1 MKFVTEAAHMPGNH
15 AKHLCHMHTT
25 AGEREREERER
36 EEREERERGERER
49 EERERR
55 EREREIWPGE
65 GLEREREGVRE
76 RERSGFAGCFPL
88 ITRSLK
94 SWPTYIT
101 GPAMAGPH
109 TRPKADRREKTLM
122 TMSHRTATVFGTSDA
137 ISTESSISC
146 MF

>member
-1 MKFVTEAAHMPGNH
+1 MPGNH

-25 AGEREREERER
+25 AGERERERRER
-36 EEREERERGERER
+36 EKRERREREERER
-49 EERERR
+49 EEREREERERERYGRERGSR
-55 EREREIWPGE
+55 ERERE
-65 GLEREREGVRE
+65 LE
-76 RERSGFAGCFPL
+76 RERSGFFPL

-122 TMSHRTATVFGTSDA
+122 TMSHRTATVFGISDA

>member
-25 AGEREREERER
+25 AGERERE
-36 EEREERERGERER
+36 
-49 EERERR
+49 RR
-55 EREREIWPGE
+55 ERERERYGRE
-65 GLEREREGVRE
+65 RGSRERERELERERDRE
-76 RERSGFAGCFPL
+76 RGFAGCFPL

-122 TMSHRTATVFGTSDA
+122 TMSHRTATVFGISDA

>member
-1 MKFVTEAAHMPGNH
+1 
-15 AKHLCHMHTT
+15 MHTT
-25 AGEREREERER
+25 AGERERE
-36 EEREERERGERER
+36 
-49 EERERR
+49 

-65 GLEREREGVRE
+65 GLERERERELE

-122 TMSHRTATVFGTSDA
+122 TMSHRTATVFGISDA